1 MLRAVTTLLPAL
13 ATPFPPEAR
22 LRASAEFKAVFEA
35 GRRLNSPQ
43 LRLFALLR
51 AEAAAPRL
59 GVAVSKKVDKRAV
72 GRNRIKRIM
81 RECFRAQ
88 RPTLPP
94 GDYVLIAQPGS
105 KLIENGALRAQ
116 FLQLLDKA
124 RALKPVPPPGTMPP
138 SPGSDRPTPE
148 S

>member
-1 MLRAVTTLLPAL
+1 VTTLLPAP

-35 GRRLNSPQ
+35 GRRLSSAN
-43 LRLFALLR
+43 LRLFALPR
-51 AEAAAPRL
+51 AEATVPRL

-72 GRNRIKRIM
+72 GRNRIKRVM
-81 RECFRAQ
+81 RECFRRE

-105 KLIENGALRAQ
+105 KTVENLALRAQ
-116 FLQLLDKA
+116 FLQLLERA
-124 RALKPVPPPGTMPP
+124 RSLKPVPPPGTMPP